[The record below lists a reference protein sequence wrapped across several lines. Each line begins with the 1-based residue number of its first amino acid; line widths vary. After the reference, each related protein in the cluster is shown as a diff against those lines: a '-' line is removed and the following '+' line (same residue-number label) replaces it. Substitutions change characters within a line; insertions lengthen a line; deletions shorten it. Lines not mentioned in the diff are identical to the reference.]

1 MLPSFFR
8 KHKLKIDTGFPVE
21 YNKTNIFKVVC
32 FMQII
37 QDRRALHQIPE
48 LGLELPKTMAYVL
61 AGLSGL
67 NCRVLTP
74 VGCAVCAFFDF
85 GADSAIA
92 FRADMDALPIQEN
105 SDKPYASTHPGRMHA
120 CGHDGHT
127 AILLELARRLSAKKK
142 LPHNVLLIFQP
153 GEEPVLGAQ
162 QICQTGVL
170 EQYRVKTIFGLH
182 LWPELTK
189 GQLFTRKNELMA
201 RACEVD
207 IEITGCSAHIGKAHE
222 GLDALDA
229 GMRIYTQARALEQ
242 ALPGDVYRI
251 LNFGFFQSGTVRNA
265 ISSKTLLQGSMR
277 SYQPEIH
284 DYLRTGLERII
295 REVCD
300 QTGCTAKVHITEGT
314 PAVMNP
320 PELVDAVSRLVP
332 LKLLPV
338 PSLTAEDFSEYQQRV
353 PGLFF
358 FLGLGEGPTLHSVNF
373 DFDESV
379 LEKGADFFEELAEKY
394 Q

>member
-1 MLPSFFR
+1 MPRNAKCRRICQMPLHCKFSP
-8 KHKLKIDTGFPVE
+8 DTPTQHSPVILSVEE
-21 YNKTNIFKVVC
+21 YEAIR
-32 FMQII
+32 MM
-37 QDRRALHQIPE
+37 DH
-48 LGLELPKTMAYVL
+48 LGLNQEEAAVRMAV
-61 AGLSGL
+61 
-67 NCRVLTP
+67 
-74 VGCAVCAFFDF
+74 
-85 GADSAIA
+85 
-92 FRADMDALPIQEN
+92 
-105 SDKPYASTHPGRMHA
+105 
-120 CGHDGHT
+120 
-127 AILLELARRLSAKKK
+127 ARTT
-142 LPHNVLLIFQP
+142 FQ
-153 GEEPVLGAQ
+153 
-162 QICQTGVL
+162 
-170 EQYRVKTIFGLH
+170 
-182 LWPELTK
+182 
-189 GQLFTRKNELMA
+189 
-201 RACEVD
+201 
-207 IEITGCSAHIGKAHE
+207 
-222 GLDALDA
+222 
-229 GMRIYTQARALEQ
+229 RIYTQARALEQ